1 MSDSAV
7 IAYEEIKCLLLLGF
21 NGVTYNTTQMANLLL
36 LKKRVYQTV
45 RIKLRVNQWEKMTN
59 FIKWPAR
66 SCAWSYWKT
75 RDKISVKGPYTV
87 VWTGLERTVQ
97 LRKISAKFGKD
108 RKHLRKGKSYVKMVI
123 KWVRSWRG
131 TGGREPERTGG
142 GSPGEQGVGE
152 GRKRENRGREGEN
165 KGREAGAE
173 VKKAIQ
179 SLLFITGYYLVK
191 NTYFAKFWNFHLT
204 STNV

>member
-131 TGGREPERTGG
+131 TGG
-142 GSPGEQGVGE
+142 GSPREQGAGA
-152 GRKRENRGREGEN
+152 RENRGRERAGSGRTGGG
-165 KGREAGAE
+165 KGRAGGGKRE
-173 VKKAIQ
+173 QK
-179 SLLFITGYYLVK
+179 
-191 NTYFAKFWNFHLT
+191 
-204 STNV
+204 